1 MFRHPRV
8 SLAAAGLIL
17 GSGMFAVDLA
27 NAQSLAG
34 GELGRTVSGRRIYL
48 ATPLGGEFPL
58 YYRADGRVDGSGEAV
73 GLGRFMAPKDS
84 GRWWVAGDKLCQKW
98 TSWYDGKTFCFTL
111 RKEAGDQVA
120 WTRDD
125 GLAGKARIGR

>member
-1 MFRHPRV
+1 MFRKSR
-8 SLAAAGLIL
+8 LLIAAGSL
-17 GSGMFAVDLA
+17 LA
-27 NAQSLAG
+27 GAGLFTAEAGAEALAG
-34 GELGRTVSGRRIYL
+34 GELGKIVSGRRIYL

-58 YYRADGRVDGSGEAV
+58 YYRADGQVDGSGEAV

-111 RKEAGDQVA
+111 KKEGGDRLA

-125 GLAGKARIGR
+125 GLSGSARIGR

>member
-1 MFRHPRV
+1 MHRHTRV
-8 SLAAAGLIL
+8 SLVAAGLIP
-17 GSGMFAVDLA
+17 GSGLFAVEIA
-27 NAQSLAG
+27 HAQSLAG

-58 YYRADGRVDGSGEAV
+58 YYRADGQVDGSGEAV

-111 RKEAGDQVA
+111 RKE
-120 WTRDD
+120 
-125 GLAGKARIGR
+125 